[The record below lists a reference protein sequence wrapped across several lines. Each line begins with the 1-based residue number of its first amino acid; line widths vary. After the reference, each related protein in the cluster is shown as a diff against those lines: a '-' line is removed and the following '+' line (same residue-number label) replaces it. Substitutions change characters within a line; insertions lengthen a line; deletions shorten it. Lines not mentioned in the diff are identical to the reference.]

1 MPLLLLFIFSLLS
14 AVLTV
19 SATRIPIAQRRP
31 SGSSPLQVAK
41 RSLHA
46 ASKIGSCVTPGTGV
60 VPETFDG
67 GFWFGSFDVGLS
79 KNLSLLIDTGSSDL
93 AVNPDRY
100 KGSSTSV
107 NLQRQGTLGYGT
119 VFENGCGVAEISYSV
134 FNDSMSFANLSVPI
148 QTFASVKFTPP
159 PDNGTVTQFP
169 RDGVAGLGSSDRSGL
184 KATPFF
190 HQLCDQGTVKECRF
204 GLAFK
209 GDGTGVQVLGEVD
222 ETLFSGSLAKATIK
236 GEWLVGG
243 DVRVGEQLVVK
254 NKTMLLD
261 SGTANVVGPIAQVA
275 KLFETAGI
283 QAVNLSLPGCT
294 KVMTGHYPCD
304 KPPAI
309 TFGLNSGSKDAFGIE
324 AAAFKQAVNGGN
336 NCTATITGIDNF
348 RIWVIG
354 QSWFRGKYI
363 DFDVT
368 GKTIGV
374 AYLKDK

>member
-1 MPLLLLFIFSLLS
+1 
-14 AVLTV
+14 
-19 SATRIPIAQRRP
+19 
-31 SGSSPLQVAK
+31 
-41 RSLHA
+41 
-46 ASKIGSCVTPGTGV
+46 
-60 VPETFDG
+60 
-67 GFWFGSFDVGLS
+67 
-79 KNLSLLIDTGSSDL
+79 
-93 AVNPDRY
+93 
-100 KGSSTSV
+100 
-107 NLQRQGTLGYGT
+107 
-119 VFENGCGVAEISYSV
+119 
-134 FNDSMSFANLSVPI
+134 MSFANLSVPI

-243 DVRVGEQLVVK
+243 DV
-254 NKTMLLD
+254 
-261 SGTANVVGPIAQVA
+261 A

>member
-1 MPLLLLFIFSLLS
+1 MDAGSQKYVPPEISRLWLLLPFISEPL
-14 AVLTV
+14 V
-19 SATRIPIAQRRP
+19 S
-31 SGSSPLQVAK
+31 
-41 RSLHA
+41 
-46 ASKIGSCVTPGTGV
+46 
-60 VPETFDG
+60 
-67 GFWFGSFDVGLS
+67 
-79 KNLSLLIDTGSSDL
+79 
-93 AVNPDRY
+93 
-100 KGSSTSV
+100 
-107 NLQRQGTLGYGT
+107 
-119 VFENGCGVAEISYSV
+119 ISYSV
-134 FNDSMSFANLSVPI
+134 FNDSMSFANLTVPI
-148 QTFASVKFTPP
+148 QTFASVKFAPP

-169 RDGVAGLGSSDRSGL
+169 HDGVAGLGSPKKSGL
-184 KATPFF
+184 NATTFF

-236 GEWLVGG
+236 DEWLVQG
-243 DVRVGEQLVVK
+243 DVRVGEQVVVK
-254 NKTMLLD
+254 DQKILMD

-309 TFGLNSGSKDAFGIE
+309 TFGLNTGSKDAFGIE

-354 QSWFRGKYI
+354 QSWFRGKY
-363 DFDVT
+363 
-368 GKTIGV
+368 
-374 AYLKDK
+374 